1 MITKTYNDI
10 DQSDFYRKF
19 FELYNVLQT
28 NPKNKLRDRE
38 IDVIS
43 EMVVLHDTHKFKLFK
58 LEGKYEIIKRIYNK
72 TGETLTIPN
81 ISTQMSELKRKG
93 IVVEQEDRMRY
104 INPSI
109 LKYLNTKEKDFEFVF
124 KFNIK

>member
-10 DQSDFYRKF
+10 EQGDFYRKF

-28 NPKNKLRDRE
+28 NPKNRLRDRE

-43 EMVVLHDTHKFKLFK
+43 EMVALHDTHKFKLFK
-58 LEGKYEIIKRIYNK
+58 LEGKREIIKRLNSRYNAN
-72 TGETLTIPN
+72 LTIQN
-81 ISTQMSELKRKG
+81 INTQMSELKKKG
-93 IVVEQEDRMRY
+93 IVIEQEDRMRY

>member
-10 DQSDFYRKF
+10 EQSDFYRKF

-38 IDVIS
+38 IDIIS
-43 EMVVLHDTHKFKLFK
+43 EMIILHDKYKFKLFK
-58 LEGKYEIIKRIYNK
+58 LEGKYELIKRINERH
-72 TGETLTIPN
+72 GVILTITN
-81 ISTQMSELKRKG
+81 VNTQMSELKKKG
-93 IVVEQEDRMRY
+93 VIIEQEDRMRY

-109 LKYLNTKEKDFEFVF
+109 LKYLNTKEKGFEFVF